1 MTNPKLPDDHK
12 WSNWDQLEL
21 CHLKY
26 AIAVNDKQG
35 FTNAAAYLEIDQ
47 GFLSKQIKW
56 LEKKIGFQIFDRNQR
71 PLKLTDAG
79 NEFLQ
84 AARQILHQVE
94 QSIELGQRFSRG
106 EKGRLNIGIN
116 TSIANSKLPDILRAF
131 NEKFP
136 EVELMLQELASY
148 EQIDKLRNQKLDLG
162 FFHLHN
168 LHNINNDNDNVFTFI
183 PVLQE
188 SLVIVLPENHRFAR
202 RTSISLA
209 ALANEQFILPPISLA
224 ALANEQFILPPN
236 NLLYNLREQI
246 NGLCLDA
253 GFKPKVKQEAAWIST
268 VLSLVAGG
276 MGISLL
282 PANVQN
288 LQRNGVIYR
297 SIEGQLPV
305 LEIVAVWRS
314 DNVSIIL
321 KNFLEVISNLA

>member
-1 MTNPKLPDDHK
+1 MTKP
-12 WSNWDQLEL
+12 NWDQLEL

-56 LEKKIGFQIFDRNQR
+56 LEKKIGFQIFDRHQR

-84 AARQILHQVE
+84 AARQILHEVE
-94 QSIELGQRFSRG
+94 QSIELGQRLSRG

-116 TSIANSKLPDILRAF
+116 TSIANSKLPEILRAF
-131 NEKFP
+131 HDKFP
-136 EVELMLQELASY
+136 EVELILQELASY
-148 EQIDKLRNQKLDLG
+148 EQMDKLRNKKIDLG
-162 FFHLHN
+162 FFHRHN
-168 LHNINNDNDNVFTFI
+168 LDNINHNNDNFFSFI
-183 PVLQE
+183 PVIQE

-209 ALANEQFILPPISLA
+209 ALANEQFILPP
-224 ALANEQFILPPN
+224 N

-246 NGLCLDA
+246 NSLCLDA

-288 LQRNGVIYR
+288 LQRHGVIYR
-297 SIEGQLPV
+297 SIQGKSPL
-305 LEIVAVWRS
+305 LELVAVWRS
-314 DNVSIIL
+314 NNVSIIL

>member
-1 MTNPKLPDDHK
+1 MTKATLRDGK
-12 WSNWDQLEL
+12 WSNWDELEL
-21 CHLKY
+21 RHLKY
-26 AIAVNDKQG
+26 AIAVTQKQG

-56 LEKKIGFQIFDRNQR
+56 LEKKIGFQLFDRHHR
-71 PLKLTDAG
+71 PLKLTSAG

-84 AARQILHQVE
+84 EASQILNQVE
-94 QSIELGQRFSRG
+94 RAIELGQRLSRG
-106 EKGRLNIGIN
+106 EKGRLIIGIN

-131 NEKFP
+131 HEKFP
-136 EVELMLQELASY
+136 DVELVLQELASY
-148 EQIDKLRNQKLDLG
+148 EQIEKLRNQQLDLG

-168 LHNINNDNDNVFTFI
+168 LHNIQNNNDDVLTFM

-209 ALANEQFILPPISLA
+209 ALANEQFILPPH
-224 ALANEQFILPPN
+224 
-236 NLLYNLREQI
+236 NLLSNLRNQI
-246 NGLCLDA
+246 NGLCVDA
-253 GFKPKVKQEAAWIST
+253 GFSPKVRQEAAWIST

-276 MGISLL
+276 MGVSLL

-288 LQRNGVIYR
+288 LQRNGVVYR
-297 SIEGQLPV
+297 SIEGESPV

-321 KNFLEVISNLA
+321 KNFLAVISNLA

>member
-1 MTNPKLPDDHK
+1 MTNAKLPYHK
-12 WSNWDQLEL
+12 WSNWDELEL
-21 CHLKY
+21 RHLKY
-26 AIAVNDKQG
+26 AIAVNQKQG

-56 LEKKIGFQIFDRNQR
+56 LEKKIGFQLFDRNQR

-79 NEFLQ
+79 NQFLQ
-84 AARQILHQVE
+84 EASQILNQVE
-94 QSIELGQRFSRG
+94 RAIELGQRLSRG
-106 EKGRLNIGIN
+106 EKGRLIIGIN

-131 NEKFP
+131 HEKFP
-136 EVELMLQELASY
+136 EVELVLQELPSY
-148 EQIDKLRNQKLDLG
+148 EQIEKLRNQQLDLG

-168 LHNINNDNDNVFTFI
+168 IQNNNDDVLTFM

-209 ALANEQFILPPISLA
+209 ALANEQFILPPH
-224 ALANEQFILPPN
+224 

-246 NGLCLDA
+246 NCLCIDA
-253 GFKPKVKQEAAWIST
+253 GFKPKVRQEAAWIST

-288 LQRNGVIYR
+288 LQRNGVVYR
-297 SIEGQLPV
+297 SIQEKSPM
-305 LEIVAVWRS
+305 LEIVAVWQR
-314 DNVSIIL
+314 DNVSMIL
-321 KNFLEVISNLA
+321 KNFRDVIRNLA

>member
-1 MTNPKLPDDHK
+1 MINLKLHDDHK

-56 LEKKIGFQIFDRNQR
+56 LEKKIGFQIFDRHQR

-84 AARQILHQVE
+84 TARQILHQIE
-94 QSIELGQRFSRG
+94 QSIELGQRLNRG
-106 EKGRLNIGIN
+106 EKGRLIIGIN
-116 TSIANSKLPDILRAF
+116 TSIANSKLPDILRVF
-131 NEKFP
+131 HNKFP
-136 EVELMLQELASY
+136 EVELVLQELASY
-148 EQIDKLRNQKLDLG
+148 EQIEKLRTRQIDLG
-162 FFHLHN
+162 FFHV
-168 LHNINNDNDNVFTFI
+168 HNIQNNNDNVLTFI

-209 ALANEQFILPPISLA
+209 ALANEEFILPPH
-224 ALANEQFILPPN
+224 

-246 NGLCLDA
+246 NDLCLDA
-253 GFKPKVKQEAAWIST
+253 GFQPKVKQEAAWIST

-288 LQRNGVIYR
+288 LQRHGVIYR
-297 SIEGQLPV
+297 SIQGKSPL
-305 LEIVAVWRS
+305 LELVAVWRS

>member
-1 MTNPKLPDDHK
+1 MTNPKLRDDHK

-79 NEFLQ
+79 NEFLH

-94 QSIELGQRFSRG
+94 QSIELGQRLSRG
-106 EKGRLNIGIN
+106 EKGRLIIGIN

-131 NEKFP
+131 HDKFP
-136 EVELMLQELASY
+136 KVELMLQELASY

-168 LHNINNDNDNVFTFI
+168 LHNLHNINNNNDNVFTFI

-209 ALANEQFILPPISLA
+209 ALANEQFILPP
-224 ALANEQFILPPN
+224 N

-246 NGLCLDA
+246 NDLCLDA

-288 LQRNGVIYR
+288 LQRHGVIYR
-297 SIEGQLPV
+297 SIEGQSPV

>member
-1 MTNPKLPDDHK
+1 MLKQQESLAMMINLKLRDDHK

-56 LEKKIGFQIFDRNQR
+56 LEKKIGFQIFDRHQR

-84 AARQILHQVE
+84 TARQILHQIE
-94 QSIELGQRFSRG
+94 QSIELGQRLNRG
-106 EKGRLNIGIN
+106 EKGRLIIGIN
-116 TSIANSKLPDILRAF
+116 TSIANSKLPDILRVF
-131 NEKFP
+131 HNKFP
-136 EVELMLQELASY
+136 EVELVLQELASY
-148 EQIDKLRNQKLDLG
+148 EQIEKLRTRQIDLG
-162 FFHLHN
+162 FFHV
-168 LHNINNDNDNVFTFI
+168 HNIQNNNDNVLTFI

-209 ALANEQFILPPISLA
+209 ALANEEFILPPH
-224 ALANEQFILPPN
+224 

-246 NGLCLDA
+246 NDLCLDA
-253 GFKPKVKQEAAWIST
+253 GFQPKVKQEAAWIST

-288 LQRNGVIYR
+288 LQRHGVIYR
-297 SIEGQLPV
+297 SIQGKSPL
-305 LEIVAVWRS
+305 LELVAVWRS

>member
-1 MTNPKLPDDHK
+1 MLKQQESLAMMINLKLHDDHK

-56 LEKKIGFQIFDRNQR
+56 LEKKIGFQIFDRHQR

-84 AARQILHQVE
+84 TARQILHQIE
-94 QSIELGQRFSRG
+94 QSIELGQRLNRG
-106 EKGRLNIGIN
+106 EKGRLIIGIN
-116 TSIANSKLPDILRAF
+116 TSIANSKLPDILRVF
-131 NEKFP
+131 HNKFP
-136 EVELMLQELASY
+136 EVELVLQELASY
-148 EQIDKLRNQKLDLG
+148 EQIEKLRTRQIDLG
-162 FFHLHN
+162 FFHV
-168 LHNINNDNDNVFTFI
+168 HNIQNNNDNVLTFI

-209 ALANEQFILPPISLA
+209 ALANEEFILPPH
-224 ALANEQFILPPN
+224 

-246 NGLCLDA
+246 NDLCLDA
-253 GFKPKVKQEAAWIST
+253 GFQPKVKQEAAWIST

-288 LQRNGVIYR
+288 LQRHGVIYR
-297 SIEGQLPV
+297 SIQGKSPL
-305 LEIVAVWRS
+305 LELVAVWRS

>member
-1 MTNPKLPDDHK
+1 MLKQQESLAMMINLKLRDDHK

-56 LEKKIGFQIFDRNQR
+56 LEKKIGFQIFDRHQR

-84 AARQILHQVE
+84 TARQILHQVE
-94 QSIELGQRFSRG
+94 QSIELGQRLSRG
-106 EKGRLNIGIN
+106 EQGRLNIGIN
-116 TSIANSKLPDILRAF
+116 TSIANSKLTDILRAF
-131 NEKFP
+131 HDKFP
-136 EVELMLQELASY
+136 EVELVLQELASY

-168 LHNINNDNDNVFTFI
+168 LHIINNDNDHVLTSI

-209 ALANEQFILPPISLA
+209 ALAND
-224 ALANEQFILPPN
+224 QFILPPN

-246 NGLCLDA
+246 NDLCLDA
-253 GFKPKVKQEAAWIST
+253 GFQPKVKQEAAWIST

-288 LQRNGVIYR
+288 LQRHGVIYR
-297 SIEGQLPV
+297 SIQGKSPL
-305 LEIVAVWRS
+305 LELVAVWRS

>member
-26 AIAVNDKQG
+26 AIAVSEKQG

-56 LEKKIGFQIFDRNQR
+56 LEKKIGFQLFDRNQR
-71 PLKLTDAG
+71 PLKLTNAG

-84 AARQILHQVE
+84 EAGIILHQLE
-94 QSIELGQRFSRG
+94 QAIELGQRLSRG

-116 TSIANSKLPDILRAF
+116 TSIANSKLPDILRGF
-131 NEKFP
+131 HEKFP

-148 EQIDKLRNQKLDLG
+148 DQIDKLRNQKLDLG

-168 LHNINNDNDNVFTFI
+168 LRNINNDNVLTFI

-209 ALANEQFILPPISLA
+209 ALANEQFILPP
-224 ALANEQFILPPN
+224 N
-236 NLLYNLREQI
+236 NLLYNFREQI
-246 NGLCLDA
+246 NDLCMDA

-288 LQRNGVIYR
+288 LQRHGVIYR
-297 SIEGQLPV
+297 SIQGQLPV

-321 KNFLEVISNLA
+321 KNFLEVISNLS

>member
-1 MTNPKLPDDHK
+1 MLKKQESLAFRK
-12 WSNWDQLEL
+12 WSNWDELEL
-21 CHLKY
+21 RHLKY
-26 AIAVNDKQG
+26 AIAVTQKQG

-47 GFLSKQIKW
+47 GFLSKQIKL
-56 LEKKIGFQIFDRNQR
+56 LEKKIGFQLFDRHQR

-84 AARQILHQVE
+84 EASQILNQVE
-94 QSIELGQRFSRG
+94 RAIELGQRLSRG

-131 NEKFP
+131 HEKFP
-136 EVELMLQELASY
+136 DVELVLQELASY
-148 EQIDKLRNQKLDLG
+148 EQIDKLQSQQLDLG

-168 LHNINNDNDNVFTFI
+168 IQNSNDDVLSFM

-188 SLVIVLPENHRFAR
+188 TLVIVLPENHRFAR

-209 ALANEQFILPPISLA
+209 ALANEQFILPPH
-224 ALANEQFILPPN
+224 
-236 NLLYNLREQI
+236 NLLYNLRNQI
-246 NGLCLDA
+246 NVLCMDA
-253 GFKPKVKQEAAWIST
+253 GFKPKVRQEAAWIST

-288 LQRNGVIYR
+288 LQRNGVVYR
-297 SIEGQLPV
+297 SIEGESPV

>member
-1 MTNPKLPDDHK
+1 MTKP
-12 WSNWDQLEL
+12 NWDQLEL

-56 LEKKIGFQIFDRNQR
+56 LEKKIGFQIFDRHQR

-84 AARQILHQVE
+84 AARQILHEVE
-94 QSIELGQRFSRG
+94 QSIELGQRLSRG

-116 TSIANSKLPDILRAF
+116 TSIANSKLPEILRAF
-131 NEKFP
+131 HDKFP
-136 EVELMLQELASY
+136 EVELILQELASY
-148 EQIDKLRNQKLDLG
+148 EQIDKLRNKKIDLG
-162 FFHLHN
+162 FFHRHN
-168 LHNINNDNDNVFTFI
+168 LDNHNNDNFFSFI
-183 PVLQE
+183 PVIQE

-209 ALANEQFILPPISLA
+209 ALANEQFILPP
-224 ALANEQFILPPN
+224 N

-246 NGLCLDA
+246 NSLCLDA

-288 LQRNGVIYR
+288 LQRHGVIYR
-297 SIEGQLPV
+297 SIQGKSPL
-305 LEIVAVWRS
+305 LELVAVWRS

>member
-1 MTNPKLPDDHK
+1 MLKQQESLAMMINLKLHDDHK

-35 FTNAAAYLEIDQ
+35 FTNAAVYLEIDQ

-56 LEKKIGFQIFDRNQR
+56 LEKKIGFQIFDRHQR

-84 AARQILHQVE
+84 TARQILHQIE
-94 QSIELGQRFSRG
+94 QSIELGQRLNRG
-106 EKGRLNIGIN
+106 EKGRLIIGIN
-116 TSIANSKLPDILRAF
+116 TSIANSKLPDILRVF
-131 NEKFP
+131 HNKFP
-136 EVELMLQELASY
+136 EVELVLQELASY
-148 EQIDKLRNQKLDLG
+148 EQIEKLRTRQIDLG
-162 FFHLHN
+162 FFHV
-168 LHNINNDNDNVFTFI
+168 HNIQNNNDNVLTFI

-209 ALANEQFILPPISLA
+209 ALANEEFILPPH
-224 ALANEQFILPPN
+224 

-246 NGLCLDA
+246 NDLCLDA
-253 GFKPKVKQEAAWIST
+253 GFQPKVKQEAAWIST

-288 LQRNGVIYR
+288 LQRHGVIYR
-297 SIEGQLPV
+297 SIQGKSPL
-305 LEIVAVWRS
+305 LELVAVWRS